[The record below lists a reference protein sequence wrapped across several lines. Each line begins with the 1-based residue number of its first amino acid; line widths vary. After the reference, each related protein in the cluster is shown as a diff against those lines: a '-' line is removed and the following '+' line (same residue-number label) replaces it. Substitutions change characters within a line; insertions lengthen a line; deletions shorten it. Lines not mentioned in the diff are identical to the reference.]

1 LCIRKR
7 EEWVRQN
14 HDMIGPEFETHDRA
28 ILNSY
33 HGDPVRRMPRK

>member
-1 LCIRKR
+1 LCICKR
-7 EEWVRQN
+7 GEWVRQN

-33 HGDPVRRMPRK
+33 YGDPVRRMPRK

>member
-1 LCIRKR
+1 VYLQKR
-7 EEWVRQN
+7 RVGATK

-33 HGDPVRRMPRK
+33 RGDPVRRMPHK